1 MNDYGEIEIVFRQD
15 IMLPKSIDQKFWD
28 NLFRISITSLSDD
41 EITSVKFDK
50 TVYRR
55 LLNSS
60 GEIKFEPKNKFSF
73 NPSISSFTESG
84 IKIKLNFEH
93 LKELGLS
100 GLATYELEILEPSI
114 LKTKSMM
121 QSVTSDSVFGG

>member
-1 MNDYGEIEIVFRQD
+1 
-15 IMLPKSIDQKFWD
+15 MLPKSIDQKFWD
-28 NLFRISITSLSDD
+28 NLFKISITSLSDD

-55 LLNSS
+55 LLDSS